1 MIFRFILTF
10 FLLYLLHA
18 TLYAQEEY
26 SIFQRDGRFGV
37 KNSVGQELVA
47 PIYDQIGWSNDN
59 SELFRSQQ
67 IGYKEN
73 DKWGLLTIQGKRLTE
88 PIFYHLEKFSDT
100 EFKIGVTQGLSNR
113 LMFGLLN
120 SKGKTVLSCNYFVLE
135 SLAGC
140 YLIGE
145 NNENGTAYGL
155 LDHEYKEV
163 LPVNFLNIEAIGK
176 VLLAS
181 PNGMQ
186 WFVFSL
192 DGSLVTSQ
200 LVDQYKVVG
209 DFLEVQKKGAKGLI
223 DLEDGKVLF
232 DIKYKSFTYTANG
245 PSANE
250 SPNWQILDRSLN
262 VKLEL
267 DADSVIAFE
276 DSFIGYL
283 NAQERIYRD
292 TLETFADSHI
302 TIKQATSDLTVI
314 EEKNGGSWKAFNSR
328 RELATGDS
336 IYFDGLFFHILNQ
349 NQWTLMNRYGR
360 IVTSRSVQATKPSQE
375 QYVPVKM
382 NNQWGLIDYKGEEV
396 LGFAYD
402 FIGSGFGN
410 NFPVKYVGSWGII
423 DALGN
428 WVVQPSYDS
437 LYRISNFYIGDKAEH
452 KSIISSQGVHLSVTS
467 GTLAEKENGP
477 VEITDIGKK
486 GMISSTGTLVF
497 YPVYISTSYKG
508 RFYLGKKSE
517 GSVVKNSNGEFILRL
532 EKGYEEV
539 HSWNEGYFHIQ
550 KRGLHGFVDESG
562 RLRVANRYDSA
573 RGFNEG
579 KAAIKLI
586 GKWGFIDKSERLV
599 IQPLYEYVSDFRN
612 GLAIVKSGKYGIV
625 DDQGA
630 KVLNLEFDNIRRT
643 RKGSYI
649 IDFGNKKGLVDVK
662 GGILLSPSFDYME
675 DIGSDLIV
683 VGSGGRKAIYRSDG
697 VLLKS
702 FEYEEVKVLGQYLA
716 VKK

>member
-1 MIFRFILTF
+1 
-10 FLLYLLHA
+10 
-18 TLYAQEEY
+18 
-26 SIFQRDGRFGV
+26 
-37 KNSVGQELVA
+37 
-47 PIYDQIGWSNDN
+47 
-59 SELFRSQQ
+59 
-67 IGYKEN
+67 
-73 DKWGLLTIQGKRLTE
+73 
-88 PIFYHLEKFSDT
+88 
-100 EFKIGVTQGLSNR
+100 
-113 LMFGLLN
+113 
-120 SKGKTVLSCNYFVLE
+120 
-135 SLAGC
+135 
-140 YLIGE
+140 
-145 NNENGTAYGL
+145 
-155 LDHEYKEV
+155 
-163 LPVNFLNIEAIGK
+163 
-176 VLLAS
+176 
-181 PNGMQ
+181 
-186 WFVFSL
+186 
-192 DGSLVTSQ
+192 
-200 LVDQYKVVG
+200 
-209 DFLEVQKKGAKGLI
+209 
-223 DLEDGKVLF
+223 
-232 DIKYKSFTYTANG
+232 
-245 PSANE
+245 
-250 SPNWQILDRSLN
+250 
-262 VKLEL
+262 
-267 DADSVIAFE
+267 
-276 DSFIGYL
+276 
-283 NAQERIYRD
+283 
-292 TLETFADSHI
+292 
-302 TIKQATSDLTVI
+302 
-314 EEKNGGSWKAFNSR
+314 
-328 RELATGDS
+328 
-336 IYFDGLFFHILNQ
+336 
-349 NQWTLMNRYGR
+349 
-360 IVTSRSVQATKPSQE
+360 
-375 QYVPVKM
+375 VPVKM

-467 GTLAEKENGP
+467 GTLAEKENGA

-486 GMISSTGTLVF
+486 GMMSSTGTLVF
-497 YPVYISTSYKG
+497 YPVYISTSHKG

-599 IQPLYEYVSDFRN
+599 IQPLYEYVSDFQN